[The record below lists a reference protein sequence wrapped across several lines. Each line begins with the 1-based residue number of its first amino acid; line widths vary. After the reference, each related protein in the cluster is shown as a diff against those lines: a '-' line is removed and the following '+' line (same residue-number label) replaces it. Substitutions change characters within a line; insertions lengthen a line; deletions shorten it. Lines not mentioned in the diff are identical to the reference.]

1 MKTYTARPADIQR
14 EWHIIDARD
23 KTLGRISSQI
33 ARLLMGKHKPIYTQ
47 SQDTG
52 DFVVVINASQV
63 RVTGNKIKQKLYHRH
78 SGYPGGLKSIT
89 LEKMMQTD
97 PARVIKYAVNGM
109 LPHTRL
115 GAVMRKRLRVFN
127 GEEHPHAAQ
136 LKAKTGEAAK

>member
-1 MKTYTARPADIQR
+1 MKTYTARPADIER
-14 EWHIIDARD
+14 EWHIIDAAD

-33 ARLLMGKHKPIYTQ
+33 ARLLMGKHKPIYTP
-47 SQDTG
+47 SQDCG
-52 DFVVVINASQV
+52 DFVVVINASKV
-63 RVTGNKIKQKLYHRH
+63 RFTGNKASQKQYYRH
-78 SGYPGGLKSIT
+78 SGYPGGLKSVT

-97 PARVIKYAVNGM
+97 PTRVIKHAVNGM

-136 LKAKTGEAAK
+136 LKANTGKAAK

>member
-1 MKTYTARPADIQR
+1 MKTYTARPADIER
-14 EWHIIDARD
+14 EWHIIDAAD

-33 ARLLMGKHKPIYTQ
+33 ARLLMGKHKPIYTP
-47 SQDTG
+47 SQDCG
-52 DFVVVINASQV
+52 DFVVVINASKV
-63 RVTGNKIKQKLYHRH
+63 RFTGNKASQKQYYRH
-78 SGYPGGLKSIT
+78 SGYPGGLKSVT

-97 PARVIKYAVNGM
+97 PTRVIKHAVNGM

-136 LKAKTGEAAK
+136 LKANTEKAAK

>member
-1 MKTYTARPADIQR
+1 MKTYTARPADIKR
-14 EWHIIDARD
+14 EWHIIDAAD

-33 ARLLMGKHKPIYTQ
+33 ARLLMGKHKPIYTP

-52 DFVVVINASQV
+52 DFVVVINAGKV
-63 RVTGNKIKQKLYHRH
+63 RVTGNKIKQKMYHRH

-97 PARVIKYAVNGM
+97 PTKVIKHAVNGM

-115 GAVMRKRLRVFN
+115 GAVMRKRLRVFS
-127 GEEHPHAAQ
+127 GEEHHHEAQ
-136 LKAKTGEAAK
+136 LKANTEKAVK